1 MPSLSVAGPFRSGA
15 AGVESGLRRP
25 RNWACRVSAAPTP
38 GAPSFAQ
45 SLRPVVITVDLSRH
59 WDSDQSKDNFNVPS
73 SLLLKS

>member
-25 RNWACRVSAAPTP
+25 RNWACRVP